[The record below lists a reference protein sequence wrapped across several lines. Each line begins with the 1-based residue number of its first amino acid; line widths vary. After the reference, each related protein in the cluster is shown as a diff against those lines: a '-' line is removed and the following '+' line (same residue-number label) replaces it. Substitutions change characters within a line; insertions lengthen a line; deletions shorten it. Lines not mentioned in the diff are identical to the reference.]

1 MTSEI
6 LHAKLKENFGFEKF
20 RPNQETI
27 INTILSGQDTLAI
40 MPTGGGKSICF
51 QLPALVLPGI
61 TIVISP
67 LIALMKDQVD
77 SLKTNGINACY
88 INSSQTSQ
96 EQQFY
101 IDNLKSNNFKLVY
114 IAPESLSYLDV
125 VFNELTVSLIA
136 IDEAHCISSWGH
148 DFRPAYTNL
157 GYLKSRFP
165 STPVLALTA
174 TADKATRTDIT
185 KQLKLRNPKTFVA
198 SFDRKNLSLEVRP
211 ALDRVK
217 QIIDFVE
224 NKPNESGIIYCLSRK
239 TTEEL
244 ALKLQKNGVKA
255 KAYHAG
261 LENKLRAKTQDE
273 FINDDCQ
280 VVCATIAFG
289 MGIDKSN
296 VRWVIHYN
304 LPKNIEGYYQEIGR
318 AGRDGLPAETV
329 LFESYADVI
338 QLQKFASEGL
348 NSDVQLA
355 KLERMK
361 QYADALSCRR
371 KILLSYF
378 GELVKENCGNC
389 DICKNP
395 PTFFDGT
402 IIAQKALSAISRLQE
417 SEPLA
422 VIVDFLRGSKNAYIY
437 EKNYQSLKTYG
448 IGDDISWYD
457 WNQYLIQLINLG
469 YCEIAFHQHNK
480 ILLTPFARKVL
491 FEGEK
496 VKLNTVVKKVIDK
509 NEIKETKTKAAKNSL
524 FEILRKLRYE
534 ISKDEEVPAYVIFSD
549 AALRQMETLRPM
561 SDEEFLAI
569 DGVGKAKLEKYG
581 SEFIDAIVYYE
592 KVKKENAKSK
602 PKKEGNTY
610 KTTLE
615 LFQSGVSVEE
625 IAEKRNLGHTT
636 IISHLAKL
644 YVDGNDIEISQ
655 FVGEKEIS
663 ELQKAQIELEFPT
676 ALKPYY
682 DYFEEKMSY
691 DKIRFGLAF
700 LERHKN
706 EDEKLK
712 IKAYSLDEKRLE
724 NPEAYKKWSSGEDSD
739 LVHNFYLGKKVK
751 EIALLLGRNE
761 GAINSRLK
769 KLELKK

>member
-27 INTILSGQDTLAI
+27 IHTILSGQDTLAI

-77 SLKTNGINACY
+77 SLKANGISACY
-88 INSSQTSQ
+88 INSSQSSE

-101 IDNLKSNNFKLVY
+101 IDNLKSNTFKLVY
-114 IAPESLSYLDV
+114 IAPESLSYLDII
-125 VFNELTVSLIA
+125 FNELTVSLIA

-157 GYLKSRFP
+157 GYLKNRFP
-165 STPVLALTA
+165 STPILALTA

-185 KQLKLRNPKTFVA
+185 KQLNLQNSKTFIS

-244 ALKLQKNGVKA
+244 AEKLQKSGITA

-355 KLERMK
+355 KLDRMK

-378 GELVKENCGNC
+378 GELVTENCGNC
-389 DICKNP
+389 DICKKP
-395 PTFFDGT
+395 PVFFDGT
-402 IIAQKALSAISRLQE
+402 ILAQKALSAITRLQE

-437 EKNYQSLKTYG
+437 EKNYQDLKTYG
-448 IGDDISWYD
+448 IGADISWYD

-480 ILLTPFARKVL
+480 ILLTPFAKKVL

-496 VKLNTVVKKVIDK
+496 VKLTTVVKKVIDK
-509 NEIKETKTKAAKNSL
+509 NEIKEAKAKTTKNSL
-524 FEILRKLRYE
+524 FETLRKLRYE
-534 ISKDEEVPAYVIFSD
+534 IAKEDEVPAYVIFSD

-581 SEFIDAIVYYE
+581 SEFINAIIE
-592 KVKKENAKSK
+592 FQKSKKTNTKAKKESS
-602 PKKEGNTY
+602 TY
-610 KTTLE
+610 KATLE
-615 LFQSGVSVEE
+615 LFENGNTIEE
-625 IAEKRNLGHTT
+625 IAVKRNLGLSTV
-636 IISHLAKL
+636 ISHLAKL
-644 YVDGNDIEISQ
+644 YLDGIDIDVSQ
-655 FVGEKEIS
+655 FIS
-663 ELQKAQIELEFPT
+663 DEEVTLLQKAQIELENPN
-676 ALKPYY
+676 ALKPYF
-682 DYFEEKMSY
+682 DHFEEKMGY
-691 DKIRFGLAF
+691 DKIRFGLAV
-700 LERHKN
+700 LE
-706 EDEKLK
+706 
-712 IKAYSLDEKRLE
+712 
-724 NPEAYKKWSSGEDSD
+724 KK
-739 LVHNFYLGKKVK
+739 KQ
-751 EIALLLGRNE
+751 
-761 GAINSRLK
+761 
-769 KLELKK
+769 

>member
-1 MTSEI
+1 MTTEI

-20 RPNQETI
+20 RPNQEAI
-27 INTILSGQDTLAI
+27 INCVLSGQDTLAI

-77 SLKTNGINACY
+77 SLKANGIEACF
-88 INSSQTSQ
+88 INSSQTET

-101 IDNLKSNNFKLVY
+101 IDRLQSNLMKLVY
-114 IAPESLSYLDV
+114 VAPESLSYLEN
-125 VFNELTVSLIA
+125 VFSQTTVSLIA
-136 IDEAHCISSWGH
+136 IDEAHCISAWGH

-157 GYLKSRFP
+157 GYLKNRFP
-165 STPVLALTA
+165 STPILALTA
-174 TADKATRTDIT
+174 TADKATRKDISQ
-185 KQLKLRNPKTFVA
+185 QLNLKNAKTFVA

-217 QIIDFVE
+217 QIVDFIKG
-224 NKPNESGIIYCLSRK
+224 KPNESGIIYCLSRK

-244 ALKLQKNGVKA
+244 AEKLQKIGLNA

-261 LENKLRAKTQDE
+261 LDTKIRSKTQDE

-318 AGRDGLPAETV
+318 AGRDGLPSETI
-329 LFESYADVI
+329 LFESYGDVI

-348 NSDVQLA
+348 NAEVQLA

-378 GELVKENCGNC
+378 GELVNENCGNC

-395 PTFFDGT
+395 PAFFDGT
-402 IIAQKALSAISRLQE
+402 IIAQKALSAVIRLQE
-417 SEPLA
+417 SEPLP
-422 VIVDFLRGSKNAYIY
+422 VIIDFLRGSKNAYIF
-437 EKNYQSLKTYG
+437 EKEYQNLKTYG
-448 IGDDISWYD
+448 VGQDISWYD

-469 YCEIAFHQHNK
+469 FCEIAFHQQNK
-480 ILLTPFARKVL
+480 IRLTAFAKKVL

-496 VKLNTVVKKVIDK
+496 VLLNTVQK
-509 NEIKETKTKAAKNSL
+509 NNIEKSESKEPKSKTITNSL
-524 FEILRKLRYE
+524 FETLRKLRYE
-534 ISKDEEVPAYVIFSD
+534 ISKEEEVPAYVIFSD
-549 AALRQMETLRPM
+549 AALRQMETNRPM
-561 SDEEFLAI
+561 SDQELIAI

-581 SEFIDAIVYYE
+581 DVFIKAIIDFE
-592 KVKKENAKSK
+592 KNKPVKRKKEAT
-602 PKKEGNTY
+602 TY
-610 KTTLE
+610 KETLE
-615 LFQSGVSVEE
+615 LYLKGFSAEE
-625 IAEKRNLGHTT
+625 ISQQRKLGIGT
-636 IISHLAKL
+636 IMSHLAKL
-644 YVDGNDIEISQ
+644 YVDGEAIDLSPFIS
-655 FVGEKEIS
+655 KEEVEQIA
-663 ELQKAQIELEFPT
+663 EAQQKLDAPN
-676 ALKPYY
+676 ALKPYF
-682 DYFEEKMSY
+682 DFFEEKMAY
-691 DKIRFGLAF
+691 EKIRLALAI
-700 LERHKN
+700 LEK
-706 EDEKLK
+706 
-712 IKAYSLDEKRLE
+712 E
-724 NPEAYKKWSSGEDSD
+724 N
-739 LVHNFYLGKKVK
+739 LV
-751 EIALLLGRNE
+751 
-761 GAINSRLK
+761 
-769 KLELKK
+769 